1 MCSRPTAITGLGYNH
16 RTCLGSNVP
25 RTRKNSEKRSECKGL
40 CSEDLVEMPMHLA
53 NRRCQ
58 HAAMAVLLELPWI
71 LAAGGIG
78 LMWISRKRY
87 LRSNVLEPS
96 AVRLKLRVNL
106 LFTAIQCPQRTSTVL
121 GKKMSLSWRLARSL
135 LSGSHQNHFP
145 DKNCGCAL
153 QDVGWEYPTSA

>member
-1 MCSRPTAITGLGYNH
+1 MY
-16 RTCLGSNVP
+16 
-25 RTRKNSEKRSECKGL
+25 
-40 CSEDLVEMPMHLA
+40 LA
-53 NRRCQ
+53 DRRCQ

-78 LMWISRKRY
+78 FMWISRKRY
-87 LRSNVLEPS
+87 PRSNVLEPS
-96 AVRLKLRVNL
+96 AVRLNSRVNL
-106 LFTAIQCPQRTSTVL
+106 LFIAIQCPQRTSTVL

-153 QDVGWEYPTSA
+153 QVVWEYPTSAQDTHFDRVDQTTDDEVSNAKSCCPIPLHLQTGQWHDTRRFP